1 MVTIRTSPPIRVV
14 AKTHGDR
21 QMRTAA
27 RSWSFLSPRKLKLL
41 LDREANIL
49 QFAADRIEMDADLK
63 VFTDWILTMIGG
75 LSA

>member
-1 MVTIRTSPPIRVV
+1 VRI
-14 AKTHGDR
+14 
-21 QMRTAA
+21 AA
-27 RSWSFLSPRKLKLL
+27 RTWSFLSPRKLKPL

-49 QFAADRIEMDADLK
+49 QFAADRIEMDAELK